1 MGLKET
7 AKWTFLHATPV
18 GLTITGAKNMWKTVD
33 YMLTPENIANAT
45 VNMVQHGTVIG
56 TLKSVPNAYI
66 NAKEKVVKEELREA
80 FAYSPITTIPYSMG
94 EHNGY
99 HDGKEDGVNEASS
112 KYEEKIHDIKQN
124 EIIVEEGYKKCIDG
138 HLRLEDDYETENNN
152 LREENDRLR
161 EELES
166 IKKGK

>member
-1 MGLKET
+1 M
-7 AKWTFLHATPV
+7 H
-18 GLTITGAKNMWKTVD
+18 TV
-33 YMLTPENIANAT
+33 
-45 VNMVQHGTVIG
+45 H
-56 TLKSVPNAYI
+56 
-66 NAKEKVVKEELREA
+66 
-80 FAYSPITTIPYSMG
+80 
-94 EHNGY
+94 
-99 HDGKEDGVNEASS
+99 EASS